1 MDVTVKT
8 VSIHIVAAIVAAL
21 ISTAFTTGMLGFT
34 NHVFAFVVGLVILYF
49 IGQFCEKMFGEEIK
63 GFSTW
68 LWDGI
73 LPFGFC
79 WFILWTILTNYL

>member
-34 NHVFAFVVGLVILYF
+34 NLVILYF
-49 IGQFCEKMFGEEIK
+49 IGQFCEKMFGEEVK

>member
-34 NHVFAFVVGLVILYF
+34 NHVFAFVVGLVILLV
-49 IGQFCEKMFGEEIK
+49 KKLK
-63 GFSTW
+63 GFQLGYGMESFHSDSVGSFYG
-68 LWDGI
+68 LS
-73 LPFGFC
+73 
-79 WFILWTILTNYL
+79 

>member
-34 NHVFAFVVGLVILYF
+34 NHVFAFVVGLVL
-49 IGQFCEKMFGEEIK
+49 
-63 GFSTW
+63 
-68 LWDGI
+68 L
-73 LPFGFC
+73 
-79 WFILWTILTNYL
+79 

>member
-49 IGQFCEKMFGEEIK
+49 IGQFCEKMFGEEVK

-73 LPFGFC
+73 LPFGF
-79 WFILWTILTNYL
+79 FFLIFFNII

>member
-34 NHVFAFVVGLVILYF
+34 NHVFAFVVGLVILYLVKKLKDF
-49 IGQFCEKMFGEEIK
+49 QLGYGMESFHLDSVGSFYGL
-63 GFSTW
+63 F
-68 LWDGI
+68 
-73 LPFGFC
+73 
-79 WFILWTILTNYL
+79 

>member
-49 IGQFCEKMFGEEIK
+49 IGQFCEKMFGEDLVKKLK
-63 GFSTW
+63 GFQLGYGMESFHSDSVGSFYG
-68 LWDGI
+68 LS
-73 LPFGFC
+73 
-79 WFILWTILTNYL
+79 